1 LIERIDRNAQTNRWR
16 WLPVTEKAVF
26 AIGLMIASLLSH
38 GWAVQGIIVALVAF
52 LLIFGARIPVRDLL
66 STGTIPLGFILTST
80 LAQVVTLHFD
90 HGAPH
95 LGLSWTT
102 LHSAAYTG
110 LRSFAC
116 VLALLGLALTTPLP
130 DILALLR
137 RMGVSSEINDIALM
151 MFRFIWLILDCAE
164 RGTQSQA
171 NRLGYSTYPR
181 AMRSLGMLG
190 ASLLPRA
197 LGRAQRL
204 ECGLSA
210 RGYDGELRF
219 IQLAAPVSIPR
230 LALILIVVAV
240 AAITGRVLP

>member
-1 LIERIDRNAQTNRWR
+1 LIGRIDRNAQTNRWR
-16 WLPVTEKAVF
+16 WLPVVEKAVF

-38 GWAVQGIIVALVAF
+38 GWAVQGIIVVLVAF
-52 LLIFGARIPVRDLL
+52 LLIFGARISARDLL
-66 STGTIPLGFILTST
+66 TTAAIPLGFILTST
-80 LAQVVTLHFD
+80 LAQLVTLHFD

-102 LHSAAYTG
+102 WHSAAYTG
-110 LRSFAC
+110 VRSFAC

-130 DILALLR
+130 DILGLLR
-137 RMGVSSEINDIALM
+137 RVGVSSEINDIALM
-151 MFRFIWLILDCAE
+151 MFRFIWLLLDCAE

-181 AMRSLGMLG
+181 TMRSLGMLG
-190 ASLLPRA
+190 AALLPRA

-204 ECGLSA
+204 ESGLAA

-219 IQLAAPVSIPR
+219 IQQAAPASVPR

-240 AAITGRVLP
+240 AAIAGRVLP

>member
-1 LIERIDRNAQTNRWR
+1 LIGRIDRNAQTNRWR
-16 WLPVTEKAVF
+16 WLPVAEKAVF

-38 GWAVQGIIVALVAF
+38 GWAVQGAIVALVAI

-66 STGTIPLGFILTST
+66 STAVIPLGFILAST
-80 LAQVVTLHFD
+80 LAQIVTLHFD
-90 HGAPH
+90 HGAPR

-102 LHSAAYTG
+102 LHLAAYTG

-116 VLALLGLALTTPLP
+116 VLALLALALTTPLP

-137 RMGVSSEINDIALM
+137 RVGVSSEINDVALM

-204 ECGLSA
+204 ESGLAA

-219 IQLAAPVSIPR
+219 IQLAAPVSVPR
-230 LALILIVVAV
+230 LALILIVVVV